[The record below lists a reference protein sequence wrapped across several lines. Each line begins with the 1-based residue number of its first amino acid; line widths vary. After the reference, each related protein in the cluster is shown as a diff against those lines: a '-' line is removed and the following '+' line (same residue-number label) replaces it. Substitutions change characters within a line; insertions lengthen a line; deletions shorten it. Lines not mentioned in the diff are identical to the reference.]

1 MSPCADFLWPAA
13 APQQG
18 GFDVKRVTSAGE
30 FEGYASIFDRVDLGQ
45 DLVRK
50 GAFSRS
56 IKERGAGGIKLLWQH
71 DPAEPIGVIEEVIED
86 DTGLYIRGRLLLDVK
101 RAREAHALMQI
112 SALDGLSIGY
122 HTILAEYDD
131 SLNVRHLLDV
141 DLWEISLVTF
151 PMQTHARISSFK
163 RADIQTVRQFEVFL
177 RDAAGF
183 TRGEAKRI
191 ASRGFVTQ
199 TNQRDVDGSD
209 DKGERD
215 ETDWGGI
222 MQGICHLQR
231 TMTDSRQ

>member
-1 MSPCADFLWPAA
+1 MSPCADFLWPSAA
-13 APQQG
+13 SQQG

-50 GAFSRS
+50 GAFARS
-56 IKERGAGGIKLLWQH
+56 IKERGADGIKLLWQH

-86 DTGLYIRGRLLLDVK
+86 DTGLYIRGRLLLDIK

-122 HTILAEYDD
+122 HTILADYDD
-131 SLNVRHLLDV
+131 NSGVRHLLEV

-163 RADIQTVRQFEVFL
+163 RADIQTVRQFEAFL

-183 TRGEAKRI
+183 TRGEAKAI
-191 ASRGFVTQ
+191 ASRGFSTQ
-199 TNQRDVDGSD
+199 TDQREAEGDDG
-209 DKGERD
+209 KGD
-215 ETDWGGI
+215 PNGADWGDV
-222 MQGICHLQR
+222 MQGICRLQR
-231 TMTDSRQ
+231 TMTVSRQ